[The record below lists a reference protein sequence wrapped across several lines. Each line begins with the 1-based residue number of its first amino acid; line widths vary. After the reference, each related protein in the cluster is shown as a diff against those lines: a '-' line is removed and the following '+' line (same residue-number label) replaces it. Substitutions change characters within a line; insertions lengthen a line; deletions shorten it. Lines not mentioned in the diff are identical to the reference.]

1 MNTGYTA
8 LAKVAGA
15 AILNVYKDWRKSRQM
30 KMELNSITR
39 AKLAEWEVERLNA
52 DLAEYHRTGKAPY
65 DSTIAKHIQG
75 RNPTTRIELKP
86 KPETL
91 AKASRERTT

>member
-15 AILNVYKDWRKSRQM
+15 AILNVYREWRKARRM
-30 KMELNSITR
+30 KRELESITR
-39 AKLAEWEVERLNA
+39 AKLAEWETERLNA
-52 DLAEYHRTGKAPY
+52 DLAEYHRTGKVPY
-65 DSTIAKHIQG
+65 DSSIAKHMGG

-91 AKASRERTT
+91 VKASREAGA